1 MNKLGRGLSA
11 LINSGVESTDKTT
24 GITTVKIDQ
33 IIPNKYQPRKKIDPQ
48 KLQELSNSLRESG
61 IIQPIIVTKKNETQY
76 ELIAGERRLEASKI
90 AGFENIPVIIRSVSP
105 KQQLQLAIIENV
117 QREDLN
123 SMEEAKA
130 YQQLNKDFELTHI
143 QIAKIVGKDR
153 ATVSNLIRLL
163 NLDDEIQ
170 QLILDKI
177 LTTGHARAI
186 LQIDKS
192 LHHKFAEF
200 IIEKKLSVRKTE
212 QAAKQIKKIGYIAK
226 QKQVEKI
233 DFSDYEKQLSNYLK
247 IKTSITGKKSNGKIS
262 LYYDSEEKF
271 LKLFYILK
279 GKND

>member
-1 MNKLGRGLSA
+1 
-11 LINSGVESTDKTT
+11 
-24 GITTVKIDQ
+24 
-33 IIPNKYQPRKKIDPQ
+33 
-48 KLQELSNSLRESG
+48 
-61 IIQPIIVTKKNETQY
+61 
-76 ELIAGERRLEASKI
+76 
-90 AGFENIPVIIRSVSP
+90 
-105 KQQLQLAIIENV
+105 V